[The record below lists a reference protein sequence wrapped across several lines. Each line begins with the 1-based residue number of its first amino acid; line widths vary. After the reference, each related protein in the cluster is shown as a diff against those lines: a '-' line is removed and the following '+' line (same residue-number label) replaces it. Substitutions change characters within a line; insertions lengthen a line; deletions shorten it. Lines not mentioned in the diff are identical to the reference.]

1 MTIRRCTSGRL
12 KQRGVRRRA
21 TAVLGSLIVLF
32 NVLGAFFMPI
42 AGAAASVDP
51 SPWNIICTANGF
63 TSVGGE
69 LPTPGSKGNAGGD
82 HGALCTMCLPM
93 SHAVL
98 APAPYDNGF
107 ALPISWLTATIT
119 LPTHDV
125 KAIQLIAARFGRAP
139 PAF

>member
-1 MTIRRCTSGRL
+1 MTIRRCTSSRL

-69 LPTPGSKGNAGGD
+69 LPTPGSKGNAGG
-82 HGALCTMCLPM
+82 
-93 SHAVL
+93 
-98 APAPYDNGF
+98 YDVGYGCYDLF
-107 ALPISWLTATIT
+107 DLGEFDQKGSIRT
-119 LPTHDV
+119 
-125 KAIQLIAARFGRAP
+125 
-139 PAF
+139 